1 MGDPTR
7 SEFITLVAAFL
18 TEGSQHLGRR
28 DPQSEPRLVAD
39 GGRADISAGGSG
51 SSRPSNFNRLLLE
64 TNFQA
69 PVSWRSGGP
78 TDPGFRAGK
87 GAVTPLYFYQQWGQG
102 RIGAEVPGSDAFI
115 MNSASDAVKNLQLEL
130 VQTGQD
136 GLRLDTVRTPQSV
149 KDLGI
154 TAPWITPLLTWQHS
168 FGVKPPFYAECEAKF
183 PAVPGMWPAFWLVG
197 SSRFAQKDH
206 DAGPY
211 VEIDVAEF
219 YGKYPANL
227 IQAIHWSNADNS
239 LSMEFDPASFRN
251 RLSDTDFTK
260 EFHHFAVA
268 VAADGQMRFFI
279 DGRPSWSAKFPSKV
293 EFAQYYY
300 PILSAGTGNKTSDAG
315 VPGPE
320 APDRISTFYKSV
332 RIWGEDLTEVQ
343 RG

>member
-18 TEGSQHLGRR
+18 TEGSKKFGRR
-28 DPQSEPRLVAD
+28 DPEATLQRVA
-39 GGRADISAGGSG
+39 GSNHTEG
-51 SSRPSNFNRLLLE
+51 QGDQGSSSRPSTFNRLLLE

-78 TDPGFRAGK
+78 TDSGFRAGK

-102 RIGAEVPGSDAFI
+102 RIGAEVPGSDAFV
-115 MNSASDAVKNLQLEL
+115 MNSASDAVQNLHLEL
-130 VQTGQD
+130 VETGAD

-154 TAPWITPLLTWQHS
+154 KAPWIAPLMTWQHS

-183 PAVPGMWPAFWLVG
+183 PAVAGMWPAFWLVG
-197 SSRFAQKDH
+197 SSRYAQKDH

-227 IQAIHWSNADNS
+227 IQAIHWSNADGS
-239 LSMEFDPASFRN
+239 LSMDFDPGSFRK
-251 RLSDTDFTK
+251 RLTETDFTK

-268 VAADGQMRFFI
+268 VAADGQMTFFI

-293 EFAQYYY
+293 DYAQYYY
-300 PILSAGTGNKTSDAG
+300 PILSAGTGNKNSDAG

-320 APDRISTFYKSV
+320 APDRISTFYKWV
-332 RIWGEDLTEVQ
+332 KIWGEDSTEVQ
-343 RG
+343 RS